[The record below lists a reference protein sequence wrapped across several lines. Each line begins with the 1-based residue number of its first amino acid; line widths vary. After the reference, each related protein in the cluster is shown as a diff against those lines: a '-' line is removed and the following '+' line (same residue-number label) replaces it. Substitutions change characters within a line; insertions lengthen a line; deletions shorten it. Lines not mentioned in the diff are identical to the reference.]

1 MKRRILLVD
10 DDVAV
15 LLTLKAVL
23 ELNNFEVHTADS
35 ASKALEKLTSGTY
48 QMVIT
53 DVRMESDE
61 AGLTVIREAKRQA
74 YDPAIAI
81 LTAYPPQNGNWSQEG
96 VESMLVKPVGTQD
109 LLRQIE
115 ALLVTHEDHK
125 QQHESQPSG
134 RHVSPPNQARR
145 RVS

>member
-23 ELNNFEVHTADS
+23 ELNDFEVQTA
-35 ASKALEKLTSGTY
+35 ASGKEALEKLASGTY

-53 DVRMESDE
+53 DVRMENEE
-61 AGLTVIREAKRQA
+61 AGLEVIRAARTQS

-81 LTAYPPQNGNWSQEG
+81 LTAYPPQDGAWDQEG

-115 ALLVTHEDHK
+115 ALLVRHEDRK
-125 QQHESQPSG
+125 RQPRLLD
-134 RHVSPPNQARR
+134 RHLTRPVGQARR
-145 RVS
+145 KVS